1 MHGSPINI
9 VSKIENDTL
18 FFIVS
23 ESPMALEYAIVG
35 IKLVVSATLNDIGNI
50 TRVSTLPLNIPY
62 WIFASFSLKKFFN
75 PLTTV
80 IESMLLF
87 NDPSIEVS
95 DIGIDTVNTSLIV
108 LKILVYLYFFVLISS
123 LAISFL
129 IVL

>member
-1 MHGSPINI
+1 
-9 VSKIENDTL
+9 
-18 FFIVS
+18 
-23 ESPMALEYAIVG
+23 MALEYAIVG

-62 WIFASFSLKKFFN
+62 WILLHFHLKVFN

-95 DIGIDTVNTSLIV
+95 DIGIDTVNTSSIV
-108 LKILVYLYFFVLISS
+108 LKILVYLYFLF
-123 LAISFL
+123 
-129 IVL
+129 